1 VKLLPQRTDIIEGLV
16 YGQPVTLKIKVE
28 GLSPTLWEELWDKD
42 DNYPGDAEN
51 GVGST
56 QTGTMKE

>member
-1 VKLLPQRTDIIEGLV
+1 M